1 MSNTSSP
8 PSFIAEEFP
17 MSMFDGILGQVAQN
31 VDINNL
37 AQKVGLSPEQV
48 ESAVAALASA
58 HTSPGDTASLAASE
72 TGLPAEKLSEIVTQI
87 GGEGA
92 LGQFATLLQGNEGVL
107 GGLGKMLDRGGDG
120 SIVDDISGL
129 ASGLFGKR

>member
-1 MSNTSSP
+1 M
-8 PSFIAEEFP
+8 
-17 MSMFDGILGQVAQN
+17 
-31 VDINNL
+31 
-37 AQKVGLSPEQV
+37 
-48 ESAVAALASA
+48 
-58 HTSPGDTASLAASE
+58 
-72 TGLPAEKLSEIVTQI
+72 PAEKLSEIVTQI

-120 SIVDDISGL
+120 IIVDDISGL